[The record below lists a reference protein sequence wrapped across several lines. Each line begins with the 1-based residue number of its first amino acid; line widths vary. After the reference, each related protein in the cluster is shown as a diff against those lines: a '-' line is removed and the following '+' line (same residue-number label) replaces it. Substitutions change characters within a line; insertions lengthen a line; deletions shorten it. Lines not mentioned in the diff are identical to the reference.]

1 MLLYSGFYY
10 WNFMQK
16 RILLTHYLYIGLLS
30 IFLFICMIP
39 VKGQYTTENKEQ
51 KPDFKSRLFFGG
63 GFGLQFG
70 SITLIELSPL
80 VGYKVTPK
88 LGIGVSPT
96 YKYYHYN
103 DYYGPNIDLST
114 NVYGGSIFARYS
126 IFQSVFAHME
136 YETLF
141 YNTSTPGYPT
151 YMEQFNSFF
160 VGGGYMQSFGGNSG
174 MYLMVLW
181 NLNDTPDSPYINPVF
196 RVGFNVGM

>member
-1 MLLYSGFYY
+1 MRTRFVSTYALVIG
-10 WNFMQK
+10 
-16 RILLTHYLYIGLLS
+16 ILCTLMSLTVL
-30 IFLFICMIP
+30 P
-39 VKGQYTTENKEQ
+39 AKGQYTNENREKN
-51 KPDFKSRLFFGG
+51 PDFKSRLFFGG

-70 SITLIELSPL
+70 SVTLIELSPL

-88 LGIGVSPT
+88 FGIGLSPT

-103 DYYGPNIDLST
+103 DYYGPSNDLST

-126 IFQSVFAHME
+126 IFESVFAHVE
-136 YETLF
+136 YESLF
-141 YNTSTPGYPT
+141 YNTSTPAYPT
-151 YMEQFNSFF
+151 LREQFNSFF
-160 VGGGYMQSFGGNSG
+160 VGGGYMQNFSMNSG

>member
-1 MLLYSGFYY
+1 M
-10 WNFMQK
+10 K
-16 RILLTHYLYIGLLS
+16 HRIVFTNYIYIGIFSLVL
-30 IFLFICMIP
+30 FLFSAP
-39 VKGQYTTENKEQ
+39 VHGQFTNENKEK
-51 KPDFKSRLFFGG
+51 KPDFRSRLFYGG

-70 SITLIELSPL
+70 SATLIELSPL

-103 DYYGPNIDLST
+103 NYYGPDLDLAS
-114 NVYGGSIFARYS
+114 NVYGGSIFARYT
-126 IFQSVFAHME
+126 IIQSVFAHVE

-160 VGGGYMQSFGGNSG
+160 VGGGYMQYFGANSG
-174 MYLMVLW
+174 MYIEVLW
-181 NLNDTPDSPYINPVF
+181 NLNDTPNSPYTNPIF